1 MTSQSARSCVGCA
14 AVAALA
20 ALGAC
25 SSPTEPS
32 FPSITGAYGG
42 LAPAGAPFNS
52 PVQFDITYR
61 EADGTE
67 TQAAAQG
74 VFVIATQSGSR
85 WTGEARRQ
93 GFAAGAATG
102 EVAMDGAIQF
112 SMSQPRWGDCATTD
126 LVSYSGYVRSGS
138 LFANGRGTVHCDD
151 GTTLEIE
158 EGLHG
163 KLPEPPPT
171 PG

>member
-61 EADGTE
+61 ATDGTD
-67 TQAAAQG
+67 TRVAAQG
-74 VFVIATQSGSR
+74 VFVIATQSGSG

-93 GFAAGAATG
+93 GFVAGAVTG

-112 SMSQPRWGDCATTD
+112 SMSQPQWGDCATTD
-126 LVSYSGYVRSGS
+126 LVPYSGYARDGS
-138 LFANGRGTVHCDD
+138 LYATGRGSVQCDD
-151 GTTLEIE
+151 GTVLEIE
-158 EGLHG
+158 ESFHG
-163 KLPEPPPT
+163 RLPEPPPS